1 MLSEEKQLQFAAL
14 RRRVIAQAF
23 GNLNPRQL
31 EGVLTTEGPLLL
43 LAGAGSGKTTVL
55 IHRIANLLRYGRG
68 ADAQEVPDHITEAD
82 VRFLAE
88 YVEKTAPDEWE
99 TSRANLLCALEPAAP
114 WQVIAITFTNKAAG
128 ELKQR
133 LEEKIGPDARDVWAA
148 TFHSACVRILRR
160 DIEKL
165 GFPASFTIYDTDD
178 SLRVIKE
185 CLKELN
191 MDDKAFQPRTV
202 LGYIS
207 RAKDEML
214 LAQAYLDQC
223 KAKGDFRLQ
232 KIANVYLAY
241 EKKLWAAGA
250 LDFDDIILHTVRL
263 LQGFDDVRTYYQRK
277 FRYVLIDE
285 YQDTNHLQYLLAAL
299 LAGGQKNICVVG
311 DDDQTI

>member
-68 ADAQEVPDHITEAD
+68 ADAQEVPDHITEED

-99 TSRANLLCALEPAAP
+99 TSQANLLCALEPAAP

-223 KAKGDFRLQ
+223 KAKGDLRLQ
-232 KIANVYLAY
+232 NIENVSLA
-241 EKKLWAAGA
+241 
-250 LDFDDIILHTVRL
+250 
-263 LQGFDDVRTYYQRK
+263 
-277 FRYVLIDE
+277 
-285 YQDTNHLQYLLAAL
+285 
-299 LAGGQKNICVVG
+299 
-311 DDDQTI
+311 

>member
-1 MLSEEKQLQFAAL
+1 M
-14 RRRVIAQAF
+14 
-23 GNLNPRQL
+23 
-31 EGVLTTEGPLLL
+31 
-43 LAGAGSGKTTVL
+43 
-55 IHRIANLLRYGRG
+55 
-68 ADAQEVPDHITEAD
+68 
-82 VRFLAE
+82 
-88 YVEKTAPDEWE
+88 
-99 TSRANLLCALEPAAP
+99 
-114 WQVIAITFTNKAAG
+114 IAITFTNKAAG

-223 KAKGDFRLQ
+223 KACLLYTSG
-232 KIANVYLAY
+232 YLACRSSY
-241 EKKLWAAGA
+241 HWL
-250 LDFDDIILHTVRL
+250 
-263 LQGFDDVRTYYQRK
+263 
-277 FRYVLIDE
+277 
-285 YQDTNHLQYLLAAL
+285 
-299 LAGGQKNICVVG
+299 
-311 DDDQTI
+311 